1 MSLTR
6 STRRLIEQAELANG
20 KGRAYDPS
28 LDPKPVYRHFDAPAP
43 VQPTFA
49 EQLAEAIGEL
59 VEAKIDYA
67 LARVAVGAEWASSEL
82 VNKADARL
90 TTLLGRVAG

>member
-1 MSLTR
+1 MSVTR

-20 KGRAYDPS
+20 RGREIA
-28 LDPKPVYRHFDAPAP
+28 AP
-43 VQPTFA
+43 VQASFA

-90 TTLLGRVAG
+90 TTLLGRVAA

>member
-20 KGRAYDPS
+20 KRRAYDPS
-28 LDPKPVYRHFDAPAP
+28 LDPKPVYQHYAPAP

-49 EQLAEAIGEL
+49 EQLSEAIGEL